1 MTIPDLTPRIEA
13 RNGAAIVLYGKP
25 NCVQCDATERKFKKH
40 DVTYEKV
47 DVSQDETAL
56 EFIKSLGYLK
66 APVVYVS
73 TIEGDVHWTGYDVN
87 MISEHITERQDAA

>member
-1 MTIPDLTPRIEA
+1 MTITDLAPRIEA
-13 RNGAAIVLYGKP
+13 RNGAAVVLYGKP

-40 DVTYEKV
+40 GVEYEKV
-47 DVSQDETAL
+47 DVSQDENAL

-73 TIEGDVHWTGYDVN
+73 TIEGDHHWTGYDVEE
-87 MISEHITERQDAA
+87 ISKHITERADAA